1 MGVFDH
7 ILDTF
12 PLTRDEA
19 ELLLW
24 TAPSRYKVH
33 EIEKRNGRGMRTIAQ
48 PTAEIKLLQRLMV
61 EKYVSKLPVSDVAT
75 AYRKGIGIADHA
87 KLHAKNR
94 YLLKLD
100 FTNFFPSIRAID
112 FLKHLA
118 KYGPIEKEDAKYLT
132 RLFFWRPKGERALI
146 LSIGAP
152 SSPSISN
159 TILFDF
165 DCAVETY
172 CSDKTVVYS
181 RYADDLAFSTNNPRV
196 LNDVHN
202 YVISL
207 CQKIKYPSLT
217 INVGKTVYTSK
228 KHRRQLTG
236 LILSND
242 GQPSLGRE
250 KKRFIRAM
258 ANRFRKGELS
268 AEDVAKLRGWIAF
281 SMSFDERFV
290 DAIRRMIGEDMLQ
303 RLMKA

>member
-1 MGVFDH
+1 MGIFDH
-7 ILDTF
+7 ILDNF
-12 PLTRDEA
+12 PLTREEA

-24 TAPSRYKVH
+24 TAPARYKVH
-33 EIEKRNGRGMRTIAQ
+33 EIEKRNGRGVRTIAQ

-75 AYRKGIGIADHA
+75 AYRKGVGIADHA

-118 KYGPIEKEDAKYLT
+118 KYGPIEKEDAKYLA
-132 RLFFWRPKGERALI
+132 RLFFWRPKGERVLV

-159 TILFDF
+159 TIMFDF

-172 CSDKTVVYS
+172 CSDKAVVYS
-181 RYADDLAFSTNNPRV
+181 RYADDLAFSTNNPGV
-196 LNDVHN
+196 LNEVHD
-202 YVISL
+202 YVIAL
-207 CQKIKYPSLT
+207 CQRIKYPSLT

-250 KKRFIRAM
+250 KKHLIRAM
-258 ANRFRKGELS
+258 ANRFRNGELS
-268 AEDVAKLRGWIAF
+268 PEDVAKLRGWIAF
-281 SMSFDERFV
+281 SMSFDDRFV

-303 RLMKA
+303 RLMKI